1 MKEWCPRYLRGN
13 ITFKILS
20 CRGSFKTHV
29 HTRRPYGLGSRNCII
44 LEVLV
49 VGTWT
54 SSSKHEVYQP
64 ILLLS
69 LGTGLLSPVWTVIF
83 SWFPNASILPDVTSC
98 SLSLEQWQGIPSK
111 PCSML
116 SLIWVNFYACD
127 GSPGRSISLKHLQ
140 LTGQWWRS
148 KVALSSLFWEMVGTV
163 LMGSKEFS
171 LSWCL
176 WWQNFPNVKY
186 LYLLSV
192 NRIVLFSVSL
202 AQYTIVLNDIVK
214 FSNVKKIVYIWKTL
228 GFIVMK

>member
-127 GSPGRSISLKHLQ
+127 WFTRKEYFPKASSVNW
-140 LTGQWWRS
+140 TMM
-148 KVALSSLFWEMVGTV
+148 KVQSCSVFPLLRNGGNCSDGKQRIFSF
-163 LMGSKEFS
+163 LMSMMTEFS
-171 LSWCL
+171 
-176 WWQNFPNVKY
+176 
-186 LYLLSV
+186 
-192 NRIVLFSVSL
+192 
-202 AQYTIVLNDIVK
+202 
-214 FSNVKKIVYIWKTL
+214 
-228 GFIVMK
+228 